1 MAPKKPAKNLP
12 PKELPVAPP
21 TLPWPRLHP
30 LLPASSLSLQ
40 SILPEQIV
48 TIPNFFTSTLCNT
61 YLSFLQKNI
70 SLTTTPGKP
79 KRGEAVRVNDRFQTM
94 DEVFAK
100 TLWEQSGLKEI
111 VEREEDQV
119 GLWGGEVVGLNPNIR
134 IYRYMKGQFFDK
146 HYDDS
151 NLLPSFPT
159 PNASGSS
166 RIPCETTWTLLIYL
180 TGPADGIV
188 GGETVFYT
196 EATKKLKSEEIV
208 VEPEK
213 GLALL
218 HRHGRDC
225 MLHEGRL
232 VSEDGGVGKW
242 VLRSDLVVRRAK

>member
-1 MAPKKPAKNLP
+1 
-12 PKELPVAPP
+12 
-21 TLPWPRLHP
+21 
-30 LLPASSLSLQ
+30 
-40 SILPEQIV
+40 
-48 TIPNFFTSTLCNT
+48 
-61 YLSFLQKNI
+61 
-70 SLTTTPGKP
+70 
-79 KRGEAVRVNDRFQTM
+79 M

-134 IYRYMKGQFFDK
+134 IYRYMKGQYFDK
-146 HYDDS
+146 HCLYPCIITLLVSFFFLFLTNSIDDDS